1 MNPPLSCL
9 WVQLIWPA
17 EAPTAAGT
25 TCPTFTK
32 VCHQVNERVSA
43 FLNCAYERK
52 GGGADLYS
60 LRLLSLKW
68 WSHNGHAPPMKR
80 SWPPSHPIPMTDR
93 GPLYPRHYCYVHVC
107 LVVIVSGCPSPL
119 CVLFPLATPAP
130 DRLASVAPGE
140 HSRGHTSKSPECHTP
155 V

>member
-1 MNPPLSCL
+1 MNPPQSCL

-17 EAPTAAGT
+17 EAPGAAGT

-32 VCHQVNERVSA
+32 VCHQVRGDSA

-52 GGGADLYS
+52 GRG
-60 LRLLSLKW
+60 RPLLSPAAEPEVMVSQWPRTPNEAQLT
-68 WSHNGHAPPMKR
+68 PP
-80 SWPPSHPIPMTDR
+80 HPIPMTDR
-93 GPLYPRHYCYVHVC
+93 GPLYPRYYCYVHVC

-140 HSRGHTSKSPECHTP
+140 RSRGHTSKSPECHTP